1 MGKLFKKFR
10 IEKANERK
18 KAKEKPKIKKT
29 QEIRS
34 HTKERSETEKIFCC
48 LDVSYRRKTG
58 YRKILVLDEVELE
71 RNIFLILEKVLEVV
85 VTFDIVDSLFYS
97 VLKRIVYLKNSVSIH
112 TLLIDYFLG
121 SILCGVNY
129 EKFGCFLLKHLP
141 QLLSS
146 SKGRILPIIP
156 NGELKESISKL
167 KPGSKF
173 LTFKYQQ
180 KFMVLK
186 DGVLT
191 TTNKYQFGY

>member
-10 IEKANERK
+10 IERTNERK
-18 KAKEKPKIKKT
+18 KAKEKPKIKKI
-29 QEIRS
+29 QEIKS
-34 HTKERSETEKIFCC
+34 HIKERSETEKIFYC
-48 LDVSYRRKTG
+48 LDVSHRRKTG
-58 YRKILVLDEVELE
+58 YRKILALDEVELE

-97 VLKRIVYLKNSVSIH
+97 VLKRMVYLKNSTSIH
-112 TLLIDYFLG
+112 TLLVDYFLS

-146 SKGRILPIIP
+146 NKDRILPVIP
-156 NGELKESISKL
+156 DGELKESISKL

-173 LTFKYQQ
+173 LTVKYQQ

-186 DGVLT
+186 DRVLT
-191 TTNKYQFGY
+191 TTDKYQF